1 MVRTSPL
8 MIPARERRV
17 KTPDQSS
24 VGLCAS
30 LQKCMDKDLQ
40 VENGHFTRIANKILD
55 DLVSVDVSSSE
66 LRIILA
72 IIRKTY
78 GFQKTED
85 YISLSQLTEMTHI
98 SKRNVV
104 YLIQNLEAKKLL
116 IIGREN
122 ETNKIRFNKYSDTWL
137 VQNSAIQVKENRDR
151 AKITSAKLRN
161 TPIASAKLGKTLV
174 QNYVKNVRSFAHT
187 KEKRNIQKKV
197 AQQSS
202 AESISSI
209 IGLFK
214 EVNPSTDRLFG
225 MPPQRAA
232 TDRLLVKFGE
242 EKLSDMV
249 RFLPKSNA
257 SRYAPTITTPVQL
270 ERDLGKLIA
279 WGEKEKDIKKGRG
292 FVTY

>member
-1 MVRTSPL
+1 
-8 MIPARERRV
+8 
-17 KTPDQSS
+17 
-24 VGLCAS
+24 
-30 LQKCMDKDLQ
+30 MDKELQ

-55 DLVSVDVSSSE
+55 DLVSADVSSSE
-66 LRIILA
+66 LRIVLA

-122 ETNKIRFNKYSDTWL
+122 ETNKIRFNKYSDTWV
-137 VQNSAIQVKENRDR
+137 VQNSAQQVKENRDR
-151 AKITSAKLRN
+151 AKLASAKLRN
-161 TPIASAKLGKTLV
+161 LPTSAKLGKTLV
-174 QNYVKNVRSFAHT
+174 QNYVEKVNSFAHT

-197 AQQSS
+197 ALQSN
-202 AESISSI
+202 AEDISFI
-209 IGLFK
+209 IDLFK
-214 EVNPSTDRLFG
+214 EVNPTHERLFG
-225 MPPQRAA
+225 MPPQRSAV
-232 TDRLLVKFGE
+232 DRLLVKFRK
-242 EKLSDMV
+242 EKLEGMV
-249 RFLPKSNA
+249 KFLPKSNA

-279 WGEKEKDIKKGRG
+279 WGQKEKDIKKTNIA
-292 FVTY
+292 FL